1 MLSRRAF
8 LASSGM
14 LVVGLRLGARAGAQ
28 SIPGADRFVGKSLAP
43 DAVDSYLAIHADE
56 SVTIFV
62 GKVDIGTGGRDAMRP
77 IVGEEPDIP
86 PPRVPMIEGG
96 PARTPHQG
104 ATPGNYGISPRGTP
118 ARHAAATPRR
128 A

>member
-62 GKVDIGTGGRDAMRP
+62 GKVDIGTGGRIAKRQN
-77 IVGEEPDIP
+77 VGGELDIP
-86 PPRVPMIEGG
+86 PQRIAMIEGD
-96 PARTPHQG
+96 TPLTPNQG
-104 ATPGNYGISPRGTP
+104 ATPRSDGTP
-118 ARHAAATPRR
+118 AAR
-128 A
+128 AHVRPTRAP